1 MAGQRSAARTI
12 RTGGGTIHTLHLTRI
27 GQDVPELTAIQ
38 VVREALRTLQEA
50 QDGPVDRMAT
60 ARDANTAI
68 ERTRA
73 RGAYLL
79 GRNGSLELLADV
91 AAALEQNGCEAMI
104 DLTID
109 HGGEPMSPEQV
120 FDATRPDA
128 GTEDEGDGDSDEAKV
143 YSSESYETAMTLL
156 VQSDGNPVNAAQY
169 AHILGRTTGDESLY
183 IEVINALIRVFPW
196 VREPML
202 AHGLI
207 TYDDTDGDAA

>member
-1 MAGQRSAARTI
+1 M
-12 RTGGGTIHTLHLTRI
+12 HTLHLTRAT
-27 GQDVPELTAIQ
+27 DELHSIRA
-38 VVREALRTLQEA
+38 VREALRTLQEA
-50 QDGPVDRMAT
+50 QEGPIDRMAT
-60 ARDANTAI
+60 VRDAATAI
-68 ERTRA
+68 ERTIA

-79 GRNGSLELLADV
+79 GRNEDLELLADV

-120 FDATRPDA
+120 FDATRPEGDA
-128 GTEDEGDGDSDEAKV
+128 ETVEDEADADDRSHFSEEA
-143 YSSESYETAMTLL
+143 YETAMTLL

-169 AHILGRTTGDESLY
+169 AHILGRTTKDESLY

-207 TYDDTDGDAA
+207 TYNDTDGDAA